1 MPHASRLGA
10 MATPSSTT
18 RPPEHARE
26 ADDDDDQTSI
36 GELVERALAG
46 ARDLAT
52 HEASLALT
60 ELEQD
65 VVHVRTAVIVAVVG
79 ASCISV
85 ALAWAGVALAWALS
99 LGALGLGVGAAI
111 VALAGAAALIWAARK
126 LPPTILGKSRAR
138 LERRIARV
146 TESLK

>member
-1 MPHASRLGA
+1 
-10 MATPSSTT
+10 MATSSTT
-18 RPPEHARE
+18 RPLERARD
-26 ADDDDDQTSI
+26 ADDDEASI

-60 ELEQD
+60 ELEHD
-65 VVHVRTAVIVAVVG
+65 VVHVRTAVIVAAVG
-79 ASCISV
+79 ASCLSI

-99 LGALGLGVGAAI
+99 LGALGLGIGAAV
-111 VALAGAAALIWAARK
+111 VALAGAAALIWAARN
-126 LPPTILGKSRAR
+126 LPPTVLGKSRAR